1 MTWITH
7 LRQRSIWFLVML
19 ALVLSLALA
28 ACGQQTNASHSNATN
43 NYSVP
48 QQSQTGQPFQPGTGN
63 NQGNSIKSIDQQ
75 VQSIMRQLD
84 DEGMTQVVR
93 PWASPAFFR
102 LQSGQLKQTTEGLTG
117 CFNRQP
123 LLIGANEKARVQV

>member
-28 ACGQQTNASHSNATN
+28 ACGQQANASHSNATN
-43 NYSVP
+43 NYSAP
-48 QQSQTGQPFQPGTGN
+48 QQSQTGQPSQPGTGN

-75 VQSIMRQLD
+75 VQSIMRQPD
-84 DEGMTQVVR
+84 GAQNDVNSSSS
-93 PWASPAFFR
+93 ASS
-102 LQSGQLKQTTEGLTG
+102 QDGGQ
-117 CFNRQP
+117 QP
-123 LLIGANEKARVQV
+123 